1 MKRLLITGATGFIG
15 RNVRPVLEKAH
26 SVVGVNLSGGV
37 DLAKAG
43 ALDYLKGDFDTV
55 LHLAG
60 KSYVPE
66 SFDRPAEYYHA
77 NINGALTVA
86 EFCRRRGVKD
96 LIYANTYVYGSPES
110 LPIDETHRISPGS
123 PYHRSKLLGE
133 ELLLGYFPQS
143 GTKVCS
149 LRIFNLYG
157 PHQDP
162 RFLIPKL
169 IAEASSEG
177 KVKVEDIEP
186 RRDFIHVSDF
196 ANLVLNIVGTG
207 ITDSGIYNVG
217 SGTSTSVGEVIEA
230 LRRCLSRPFEVVCA
244 GKRRPN
250 EIMDCRADTQKVT
263 RAFGWHPRIALEDGL
278 ATIIKET
285 IYVR

>member
-1 MKRLLITGATGFIG
+1 MKRLLITGSSGFIG
-15 RNVRPVLEKAH
+15 RNVRPVLERGH
-26 SVVGVNLSGGV
+26 SVVGVSLSGGV

-43 ALDYLKGDFDTV
+43 ALDHLEGDFDAV

-60 KSYVPE
+60 RSYVPE
-66 SFDRPAEYYHA
+66 SFEKPAEYYHA

-96 LIYANTYVYGSPES
+96 LIYANTYVYGAPEA
-110 LPIDETHRISPGS
+110 LPIDENHRVSPGS

-133 ELLLGYFPQS
+133 DLLLGYFSPT

-157 PHQDP
+157 PHQDG

-169 IAEASSEG
+169 IAEASSGG
-177 KVKVEDIEP
+177 KVTVEDLQP

-196 ANLVLNIVGTG
+196 AELVLAILGNG
-207 ITDSGIYNVG
+207 IAKSGIYNVG
-217 SGTSTSVGEVIEA
+217 SGTSTSVGEVIEI
-230 LRRCLSRPFEVVCA
+230 LRRCLPMPFEVICA
-244 GKRRPN
+244 GRRRPN
-250 EIMDCRADTQKVT
+250 EIMDCRADVGKVT
-263 RAFGWHPRIALEDGL
+263 RTFGWSPKTGLEAGV
-278 ATIIKET
+278 AGMAGEKR
-285 IYVR
+285 YV

>member
-1 MKRLLITGATGFIG
+1 MKRLLITGSSGFIG
-15 RNVRPVLEKAH
+15 RNVRPVLEHEH
-26 SVVGVNLSGGV
+26 SVVGVNISGGV
-37 DLAKAG
+37 DITKAG
-43 ALDYLKGDFDTV
+43 ALDYLGGDFDAV

-66 SFDRPAEYYHA
+66 SFERPAEYYHA

-96 LIYANTYVYGSPES
+96 LIYANTYVYGSPQS
-110 LPIDETHRISPGS
+110 LPIDEAHRVSPGS

-133 ELLLGYFPQS
+133 ELLLGYFPSS

-149 LRIFNLYG
+149 LRIFNIYG

-169 IAEASSEG
+169 ITEASATG
-177 KVKVEDIEP
+177 RVNVEDLEP

-196 ANLVLNIVGTG
+196 ANLVLTIVGAG

-217 SGTSTSVGEVIEA
+217 SGTSVSVGEVIETI
-230 LRRCLSRPFEVVCA
+230 RRCLPRPFEVICA
-244 GKRRPN
+244 KRRRPN
-250 EIMDCRADTQKVT
+250 EIMDCRANTRKVT
-263 RAFGWHPRIALEDGL
+263 ATFGWYPRIGLEDGV
-278 ATIIKET
+278 ARIVKEQL
-285 IYVR
+285 YA